1 MFPTPQPASIRRARS
16 SPSTRYIYSEIAPR
30 ILVTCADTLSEVK
43 YTGFFSFILLSI
55 LLSSFLLSLLLAF
68 LLAPPIGPRVGSP
81 LFLLLAPHWPPC
93 WLPCWPSCRLP
104 HWPLAVRP
112 AFFLVFSAP
121 APSHTLSVTR
131 FQSSGRKSAITAL
144 LTSIPL
150 SVRKIRPPSLCSM
163 CSS

>member
-16 SPSTRYIYSEIAPR
+16 SPSTRYIYSEIAPW
-30 ILVTCADTLSEVK
+30 ILVTYADTLSEVK

-55 LLSSFLLSLLLAF
+55 LLSSFPLALLLAF
-68 LLAPPIGPRVGSP
+68 LLAPHWSSCWLPHWPHCWLPP
-81 LFLLLAPHWPPC
+81 LVLLLAPHWSSC
-93 WLPCWPSCRLP
+93 WLPIG
-104 HWPLAVRP
+104 PLAGRP

-121 APSHTLSVTR
+121 APAHTLSATR
-131 FQSSGRKSAITAL
+131 FHSSGRKSAITAL